1 MSHSIEIRKAKEH
14 NLRSI
19 DIDLPRDSFVVITGV
34 SGSGKSSL
42 AFDTIFQEGQ
52 RRYIESLSAYAR
64 QFIGTMKRPD
74 VESIKGISPTISI
87 DQKTINRNP
96 RSTVG
101 TVVEIFDHYRL
112 LFARLGTPHC
122 PKCGKEIKAQTTEQI
137 ADNIFLE
144 RAGQPAI
151 VMAPIV
157 RERKGEYRKEIAELK
172 EKGFARVRID
182 GEMYELGVESGELR
196 VESGKK
202 IPELARYEKHSI
214 DVVIDRISIEPK
226 NRTRLI
232 ESLEQAFKIS
242 GNKLVSFIF
251 EKLSTL
257 NSQLSTEYV
266 VMSSDLA
273 CAKCG
278 VSLPEIE
285 PRLFSFNDKQGQ
297 CPTCKGLGKSYQ
309 IEASKLINPELSIED
324 GAILASTADGRLIFS
339 NHGFE
344 EYRVIARKLGFSLSI
359 PWKNLPEKAKNFILY
374 GTEHKKLS
382 TLNSQLSTEIN
393 GIIPILQGLWDQ
405 WHIHL
410 LQKYMLIEPCSECN
424 GERICAAAR
433 AMKFHGKGISEISSL
448 SVDDSVRFFDE
459 LELSEREERVGREIF
474 REIKGRLGFLQTVG
488 LGYLT
493 LNRGSA
499 TLSGGEAQRI
509 RLAGH
514 VGAGLQGVLYV
525 LDEPSIGLHAKD
537 NEKLLDILE
546 KLRAQGNSLI
556 VVEHDEETIHR
567 ADCIADI
574 GPGAGSE
581 GGQLVAIG
589 SVKDLKNNPNSITGA
604 YLSGEKK
611 IEIPKQRRKVS
622 KKTPKIKII
631 GARANNLKNIN
642 VEIPVG
648 QRGIF
653 TVVTGVSGSG
663 KSTLVNHILKKALA
677 KKFHNATEKPGAHKS
692 IEGLENIDKVI
703 EIDQSPIGRTPRSNP
718 ATYTKVFDDVRDL
731 FASLPDSKVRGFTK
745 SRFSFNVHG
754 GRCEKCCGA
763 GIIEIEMQILPNVQ
777 ITCDECEGKRFNDAT
792 LDVFYKNKNI
802 YDVLDLSI
810 DEALEF
816 FKDLP
821 RIAKPLTVLQEI
833 GLGYVK
839 LGQPSTTLSGGEAQR
854 MKISTELRR
863 PGTGKTLYLL
873 DEPTTGLHFEDIR
886 RLLECLQKLIDKG
899 NSMVII
905 EHNLD
910 VIKCADW
917 VIDLGPEAGEQ
928 GGELVAKGT
937 PEQIAECE
945 KSHTGKFLA
954 KILLPSS
961 RR

>member
-1 MSHSIEIRKAKEH
+1 MSRLIEIRKAKEH
-14 NLRSI
+14 NLKSI
-19 DIDLPRDSFVVITGV
+19 DINLPRDSFVVITGV

-74 VESIKGISPTISI
+74 AESIKGISPTISI

-112 LFARLGTPHC
+112 LFARLGTAHC
-122 PKCGKEIKAQTTEQI
+122 PKCGKEIKAQTLEQI
-137 ADNIFLE
+137 ADNIFQE
-144 RAGQPAI
+144 RAGQSAI

-172 EKGFARVRID
+172 EKGFARARID
-182 GEMYELGVESGELR
+182 GKIYELDEQ
-196 VESGKK
+196 

-214 DVVIDRISIEPK
+214 DAVIDRISIEPK
-226 NRTRLI
+226 NRTRFM
-232 ESLEQAFKIS
+232 EALEQAFKINK
-242 GNKLVSFIF
+242 GKLVSFMF
-251 EKLSTL
+251 
-257 NSQLSTEYV
+257 NDYV
-266 VMSSDLA
+266 VMSADLA

-324 GAILASTADGRLIFS
+324 GAILASTAEGRLIFS
-339 NHGFE
+339 DIGHA
-344 EYRVIARKLGFSLSI
+344 EYKAIAKNFSV
-359 PWKNLPEKAKNFILY
+359 PWKKLPEKTQNAILD
-374 GTEHKKLS
+374 L
-382 TLNSQLSTEIN
+382 
-393 GIIPILQGLWDQ
+393 IIPTLQGLWDQ

-424 GERICAAAR
+424 GERVCAAAR
-433 AMKFHGKGISEISSL
+433 AMRFHGKGISEISSL
-448 SVDDSVRFFDE
+448 SVDASVKFFEE
-459 LELSEREERVGREIF
+459 LDLSEKEKRIGREIF
-474 REIKGRLGFLQTVG
+474 REIKGRLSFLQTVG

-556 VVEHDEETIHR
+556 VVEHDEETIRR
-567 ADCIADI
+567 ADCVADI

-581 GGQLVAIG
+581 GGEVVAIG
-589 SVKDLKNNPNSITGA
+589 TIKDLQKNPKSITGA
-604 YLSGEKK
+604 YLSGKRK
-611 IEIPKQRRKVS
+611 IEIPKQRRS
-622 KKTPKIKII
+622 GHKKITITKAKT
-631 GARANNLKNIN
+631 NNLKNLT
-642 VEIPVG
+642 VDFPLGVL
-648 QRGIF
+648 

-663 KSTLVNHILKKALA
+663 KSTLVNHTLKKELA
-677 KKFHNATEKPGAHKS
+677 NKTLKGAEH
-692 IEGLENIDKVI
+692 IDKVI

-718 ATYTKVFDDVRDL
+718 ATYTKIYDDIRNL
-731 FASLPDSKVRGFTK
+731 FASLPESKAKGFNK

-763 GIIEIEMQILPNVQ
+763 GVIEIEMQILPNVQ

-792 LDVFYKNKNI
+792 LGIFFKGKNI
-802 YDVLDLSI
+802 YDVLELSI
-810 DEALEF
+810 NEALIF
-816 FKDLP
+816 FENLP
-821 RIAKPLTVLQEI
+821 KIAKPLTVLQEI

-863 PGTGKTLYLL
+863 LGTGKTLYLL

-886 RLLECLQKLIDKG
+886 RLLECLQKLVDKG
-899 NSMVII
+899 NSMIVI

-917 VIDLGPEAGEQ
+917 IIDLGPEAGEH
-928 GGELVAKGT
+928 GGYLVAEGT
-937 PEQIAECE
+937 PEQIAKCK
-945 KSHTGKFLA
+945 KSWTGKFLNSTNA
-954 KILLPSS
+954 LLA
-961 RR
+961 

>member
-1 MSHSIEIRKAKEH
+1 MSRLIEIRKAKEH
-14 NLRSI
+14 NLKSI
-19 DIDLPRDSFVVITGV
+19 DINLPRDSFVVITGV

-74 VESIKGISPTISI
+74 AESIRGISPTISI

-112 LFARLGTPHC
+112 LFARLGTAHC
-122 PKCGKEIKAQTTEQI
+122 PKCGKEIKAQTLEQI
-137 ADNIFLE
+137 ADNIFQE
-144 RAGQPAI
+144 RAGQSAI

-172 EKGFARVRID
+172 EKGFARARID
-182 GEMYELGVESGELR
+182 GKIYELDEQ
-196 VESGKK
+196 

-214 DVVIDRISIEPK
+214 DAVIDRISIEPK
-226 NRTRLI
+226 NRTRFM
-232 ESLEQAFKIS
+232 EALEQAFKINK
-242 GNKLVSFIF
+242 GKLVSFMF
-251 EKLSTL
+251 
-257 NSQLSTEYV
+257 NDYV
-266 VMSSDLA
+266 VMSADLA

-324 GAILASTADGRLIFS
+324 GAIIASTADGRLIFS
-339 NHGFE
+339 DIGHA
-344 EYRVIARKLGFSLSI
+344 EYKAIAKNLSV
-359 PWKNLPEKAKNFILY
+359 PWKKLPEKTQNAILD
-374 GTEHKKLS
+374 L
-382 TLNSQLSTEIN
+382 
-393 GIIPILQGLWDQ
+393 IIPTLQGLWDQ

-410 LQKYMLIEPCSECN
+410 LQRYMLIEPCGECK
-424 GERICAAAR
+424 GERVCAAAR
-433 AMKFHGKGISEISSL
+433 AMRFHGKGISEISSL
-448 SVDDSVRFFDE
+448 SVDASVKFFEE
-459 LELSEREERVGREIF
+459 LDLSEKEKRIGREIF
-474 REIKGRLGFLQTVG
+474 REIKGRLSFLQTVG

-556 VVEHDEETIHR
+556 VVEHDEETIRR
-567 ADCIADI
+567 ADCVADI

-581 GGQLVAIG
+581 GGEVVAIG
-589 SVKDLKNNPNSITGA
+589 TVKDLQKNPKSITGA
-604 YLSGEKK
+604 YLSGKRK
-611 IEIPKQRRKVS
+611 IEIPKKRRK
-622 KKTPKIKII
+622 KTERCISIT
-631 GARANNLKNIN
+631 GAKVNNLKNID
-642 VEIPVG
+642 VEFPI
-648 QRGIF
+648 GIL

-663 KSTLVNHILKKALA
+663 KSTLVNQILKKELA
-677 KKFHNATEKPGAHKS
+677 NKTAKGAEH
-692 IEGLENIDKVI
+692 IDKVI

-718 ATYTKVFDDVRDL
+718 ATYTKIYDDIRNL
-731 FASLPDSKVRGFTK
+731 FASLPESKTKGFNK

-763 GIIEIEMQILPNVQ
+763 GVIEIEMQILPNVQ

-792 LDVFYKNKNI
+792 LEIFFKGKNI
-802 YDVLDLSI
+802 YDVLELSI
-810 DEALEF
+810 NEALIF
-816 FKDLP
+816 FENLP
-821 RIAKPLTVLQEI
+821 KIAKPLTVLQEI

-839 LGQPSTTLSGGEAQR
+839 MGQPSTTLSGGEAQR

-886 RLLECLQKLIDKG
+886 RLLECLQQLVDKG
-899 NSMVII
+899 NTMIVI

-917 VIDLGPEAGEQ
+917 IIDLGPEAGEH
-928 GGELVAKGT
+928 GGYLVAEGT
-937 PEQIAECE
+937 PEQIAKCK
-945 KSHTGKFLA
+945 KSWTGKFLD
-954 KILLPSS
+954 KC
-961 RR
+961 

>member
-1 MSHSIEIRKAKEH
+1 
-14 NLRSI
+14 
-19 DIDLPRDSFVVITGV
+19 VITGV

-122 PKCGKEIKAQTTEQI
+122 PKCGKEIKAQTAEQI

-144 RAGQPAI
+144 RAEQFAI
-151 VMAPIV
+151 IMAPIV
-157 RERKGEYRKEIAELK
+157 VDRKGEYRREMQELK
-172 EKGFARVRID
+172 ENGYAQARID
-182 GEMYELGVESGELR
+182 GVIYALDKTL
-196 VESGKK
+196 
-202 IPELARYEKHSI
+202 PNLARYEKHSI
-214 DVVIDRISIEPK
+214 DVVIDRISIEAK
-226 NRTRLI
+226 NKTRLM
-232 ESLEQAFKIS
+232 ESLEQAFKVS
-242 GNKLVSFIF
+242 GNKLVSFMF
-251 EKLSTL
+251 ETKPLQA
-257 NSQLSTEYV
+257 NSLPLANDYV
-266 VMSSDLA
+266 VTSADLA

-278 VSLPEIE
+278 ISLPEIE

-309 IEASKLINPELSIED
+309 IEVSKLINPELSIND

-339 NHGFE
+339 QHGIA
-344 EYRVIARKLGFSLSI
+344 EYKAIAKKTGFSMRT
-359 PWKNLPEKAKNFILY
+359 PWKNLPEKAHNAILY
-374 GTEHKKLS
+374 GTG
-382 TLNSQLSTEIN
+382 TIQ
-393 GIIPILQGLWDQ
+393 GIVPILQGLWDQ
-405 WHIHL
+405 WHISL
-410 LQKYMLIEPCSECN
+410 LQKYMLIEPCSECQ
-424 GERICAAAR
+424 GERICATAR
-433 AMKFHGKGISEISSL
+433 AVKFHGKGISEISFL
-448 SVDDSVRFFDE
+448 SVDASVKFFNE
-459 LELSEREERVGREIF
+459 LKLSEKEKRIGAEIF
-474 REIKGRLGFLQTVG
+474 REIKGRLGFLQAVG

-514 VGAGLQGVLYV
+514 IGAGLQGVLYV
-525 LDEPSIGLHAKD
+525 LDEPSIGLHARD
-537 NEKLLDILE
+537 NEKLLALLE
-546 KLRAQGNSLI
+546 KLRSQGNSLV
-556 VVEHDEETIHR
+556 VVEHDEETIKR
-567 ADCIADI
+567 ANCIADI

-581 GGQLVAIG
+581 GGLLVALG
-589 SVKDLKNNPNSITGA
+589 TVKDLQKNPNSLTGA
-604 YLSGEKK
+604 YLSGKRK
-611 IEIPKQRRKVS
+611 IEIPKERRAVNKA
-622 KKTPKIKII
+622 TPKIKIL

-642 VEIPVG
+642 VEIPLSVFSV
-648 QRGIF
+648 I
-653 TVVTGVSGSG
+653 TGVSGSG
-663 KSTLVNHILKKALA
+663 KSTLINHILKKALA
-677 KKFHNATEKPGAHKS
+677 KKFYGAREEPGEHKS
-692 IEGLENIDKVI
+692 IEGLEHIDKVI

-718 ATYTKVFDDVRDL
+718 ATYTKVFDEIRNL
-731 FASLPDSKVRGFTK
+731 FASLQESRVRGFTK

-763 GIIEIEMQILPNVQ
+763 GIVEIEMQILPNVQ
-777 ITCDECEGKRFNDAT
+777 ITCDECGGKRFNKAT
-792 LDVFYKNKNI
+792 LDVFYKGKNI
-802 YDVLDLSI
+802 FNILDLSI
-810 DEALEF
+810 NEALEF

-821 RIAKPLTVLQEI
+821 RIAKPLTVLQDI

-873 DEPTTGLHFEDIR
+873 DEPTTGLHFEDIN
-886 RLLECLQKLIDKG
+886 RLLECLRKLIENG
-899 NSMVII
+899 NSMVVI

-917 VIDLGPEAGEQ
+917 VIDLGPEAGD
-928 GGELVAKGT
+928 GGGYVIAEGT
-937 PEQIAECE
+937 PEKIAKMTC
-945 KSHTGKFLA
+945 SHTGKFLH
-954 KILLPSS
+954 KLLNAG
-961 RR
+961 

>member
-14 NLRSI
+14 NLKSI

-74 VESIKGISPTISI
+74 AESIRGISPTISI

-137 ADNIFLE
+137 ADNIFHE
-144 RAGQPAI
+144 RAGQQAT

-172 EKGFARVRID
+172 EKGFARVRVD
-182 GEMYELGVESGELR
+182 GEMYELSGQ
-196 VESGKK
+196 

-214 DVVIDRISIEPK
+214 DVVIDRILIEPK
-226 NRTRLI
+226 NRSRLI
-232 ESLEQAFKIS
+232 ESLEQAFKAS
-242 GNKLVSFIF
+242 DSKLVSFMF
-251 EKLSTL
+251 ED
-257 NSQLSTEYV
+257 YV
-266 VMSSDLA
+266 VMSADLA

-309 IEASKLINPELSIED
+309 IEASKLINPELSIEG
-324 GAILASTADGRLIFS
+324 GAILASTAEGRLIFS

-344 EYRVIARKLGFSLSI
+344 EYRAIAKKVGFSLSV
-359 PWKNLPEKAKNFILY
+359 PWKNLPEKAQNAI
-374 GTEHKKLS
+374 
-382 TLNSQLSTEIN
+382 LNS
-393 GIIPILQGLWDQ
+393 IIPILQGLWDQ

-410 LQKYMLIEPCSECN
+410 LQKYMLIEPCGECK
-424 GERICAAAR
+424 GERVCAAAR
-433 AMKFHGKGISEISSL
+433 AMRFHGKGISEISSL
-448 SVDDSVRFFDE
+448 SVDESVKFFDE
-459 LELSEREERVGREIF
+459 LNLSERERRVGREIF

-556 VVEHDEETIHR
+556 VVEHDEETMHR

-581 GGQLVAIG
+581 GGQVVAIG
-589 SVKDLKNNPNSITGA
+589 SIKDLQKNPKSITGA
-604 YLSGEKK
+604 YLSGKRR

-622 KKTPKIKII
+622 KTTPRIKII
-631 GARANNLKNIN
+631 GARANNLKNID

-648 QRGIF
+648 EQGIF
-653 TVVTGVSGSG
+653 TVVSGVSGSG

-677 KKFHNATEKPGAHKS
+677 KKFHNALEEPGAHRA

-718 ATYTKVFDDVRDL
+718 ATYTKIYDDIRNL
-731 FASLPDSKVRGFTK
+731 FASLPDSKVNGFTK

-763 GIIEIEMQILPNVQ
+763 GVIEIEMQILPNVQ
-777 ITCDECEGKRFNDAT
+777 ITCDECGGKRFNDAT
-792 LDVFYKNKNI
+792 LAVFYKGKNI

-821 RIAKPLTVLQEI
+821 RIAKPLTVLQDI

-886 RLLECLQKLIDKG
+886 RLLECLQKLVDKG
-899 NSMVII
+899 NSMVVI

-928 GGELVAKGT
+928 GGYIVAEGT
-937 PEQIAECE
+937 PEQIAKCK
-945 KSHTGKFLA
+945 KSHTGRFLA
-954 KILLPSS
+954 KINPLCTGQKAS
-961 RR
+961 

>member
-1 MSHSIEIRKAKEH
+1 LAGSFQFSTLPTTVTRRIEIRKAREH
-14 NLRSI
+14 NLQSI

-74 VESIKGISPTISI
+74 AESIKGISPTISI
-87 DQKTINRNP
+87 DQKTVNRNP

-122 PKCGKEIKAQTTEQI
+122 PKCGKEIKAQTPEQI
-137 ADNIFLE
+137 ADSIFLQHSQE
-144 RAGQPAI
+144 TAI
-151 VMAPIV
+151 IMAPII
-157 RERKGEYRKEIAELK
+157 RERKGEYRKDIAELK
-172 EKGFARVRID
+172 SKGFAKARID
-182 GEMYELGVESGELR
+182 GTIYDLNET
-196 VESGKK
+196 
-202 IPELARYEKHSI
+202 PELARYEKHSI

-226 NRTRLI
+226 NQTRLM
-232 ESLEQAFKIS
+232 EALEQALKMS

-251 EKLSTL
+251 ESPANDLGKGNNYAIMST
-257 NSQLSTEYV
+257 
-266 VMSSDLA
+266 DLA

-278 VSLPEIE
+278 ISLPEIE

-297 CPTCKGLGKSYQ
+297 CPTCKGLGKNYQ
-309 IEASKLINPELSIED
+309 IEVSKLINPELSIES
-324 GAILASTADGRLIFS
+324 GAILASTAEGRLIFS
-339 NHGFE
+339 NHGMA
-344 EYRVIARKLGFSLSI
+344 EYKAIAKKLGFSLSV
-359 PWKNLPEKAKNFILY
+359 PWKNLHKNAQNAILQ
-374 GTEHKKLS
+374 S
-382 TLNSQLSTEIN
+382 
-393 GIIPILQGLWDQ
+393 IIPILQGLWDQ
-405 WHIHL
+405 WHISL
-410 LQKYMLIEPCSECN
+410 LQKYMLIEPCSECD
-424 GERICAAAR
+424 GERICASAR
-433 AMKFHGKGISEISSL
+433 AMRFHGRGISKISAL
-448 SVDDSVRFFDE
+448 SVDDSVKFFNE
-459 LELSEREERVGREIF
+459 LKLSEKEIRVGREIF
-474 REIKGRLGFLQTVG
+474 REIKGRLGFLQAVG
-488 LGYLT
+488 LGYIT

-514 VGAGLQGVLYV
+514 VGAGLQGILYV

-546 KLRAQGNSLI
+546 KLKKQGNSLI
-556 VVEHDEETIHR
+556 VVEHDEETIRR

-581 GGQLVAIG
+581 GGHVVAIG
-589 SVKDLKNNPNSITGA
+589 TIDDLKKNPNSITGA
-604 YLSGEKK
+604 YLGGKKK
-611 IEIPKQRRKVS
+611 ISIPEHRRPVTN
-622 KKTPKIKII
+622 KTPRIRVL
-631 GARANNLKNIN
+631 GASANNLKNID
-642 VEIPVG
+642 VDIPVG
-648 QRGIF
+648 GIF
-653 TVVTGVSGSG
+653 TAVTGVSGSG

-677 KKFHNATEKPGAHKS
+677 KEFHNALEMPGAHKA
-692 IEGLENIDKVI
+692 IEGLSHIDKVI
-703 EIDQSPIGRTPRSNP
+703 EINQSPIGRTPRSNP
-718 ATYTKVFDDVRDL
+718 ATYTKIFDEIRNL
-731 FASLPDSKVRGFTK
+731 FASLQESKIRGFSK

-763 GIIEIEMQILPNVQ
+763 GVIEIEMQILPNVQ
-777 ITCDECEGKRFNDAT
+777 ITCEECGGKRFNDAT
-792 LDVFYKNKNI
+792 LAVFYRGKNI
-802 YDVLDLSI
+802 CEVLDLSI
-810 DEALEF
+810 DEATEF

-821 RIAKPLTVLQEI
+821 KIARPLAVLQEI

-886 RLLECLQKLIDKG
+886 RLLECLQKLVDKG
-899 NSMVII
+899 NSLVLI

-917 VIDLGPEAGEQ
+917 VIDLGPEAGEN
-928 GGELVAKGT
+928 GGYLVAEGT
-937 PEQIAECE
+937 PEHIAKCK
-945 KSHTGKFLA
+945 KSHTGRFL
-954 KILLPSS
+954 LSS
-961 RR
+961 LGIT

>member
-1 MSHSIEIRKAKEH
+1 LNCNMSRLIEIRKAKEH
-14 NLRSI
+14 NLKSI
-19 DIDLPRDSFVVITGV
+19 DINLPRDSFVVITGV

-74 VESIKGISPTISI
+74 AESIRGISPTISI

-112 LFARLGTPHC
+112 LFARLGTAHC
-122 PKCGKEIKAQTTEQI
+122 PKCGKEIKAQTLEQI
-137 ADNIFLE
+137 ADNIFQE
-144 RAGQPAI
+144 RAGQSAI

-172 EKGFARVRID
+172 EKGFARARID
-182 GEMYELGVESGELR
+182 GKIYELDEQ
-196 VESGKK
+196 

-214 DVVIDRISIEPK
+214 DAVIDRISIEPK
-226 NRTRLI
+226 NRTRFM
-232 ESLEQAFKIS
+232 EALEQAFKINK
-242 GNKLVSFIF
+242 GKLVSFMF
-251 EKLSTL
+251 
-257 NSQLSTEYV
+257 NDYV
-266 VMSSDLA
+266 VMSADLA

-324 GAILASTADGRLIFS
+324 GAIIASTADGRLIFS
-339 NHGFE
+339 DIGHA
-344 EYRVIARKLGFSLSI
+344 EYKAIAKNLSV
-359 PWKNLPEKAKNFILY
+359 PWKKLPEKTQNAILD
-374 GTEHKKLS
+374 L
-382 TLNSQLSTEIN
+382 
-393 GIIPILQGLWDQ
+393 IIPTLQGLWDQ

-410 LQKYMLIEPCSECN
+410 LQRYMLIEPCGECK
-424 GERICAAAR
+424 GERVCAAAR
-433 AMKFHGKGISEISSL
+433 AMRFHGKGISEISSL
-448 SVDDSVRFFDE
+448 SVDASVKFFEE
-459 LELSEREERVGREIF
+459 LDLSEKEKRIGREIF
-474 REIKGRLGFLQTVG
+474 REIKGRLSFLQTVG

-556 VVEHDEETIHR
+556 VVEHDEETIRR
-567 ADCIADI
+567 ADCVADI

-581 GGQLVAIG
+581 GGEVVAIG
-589 SVKDLKNNPNSITGA
+589 TVKDLQKNPKSITGA
-604 YLSGEKK
+604 YLSGKRK
-611 IEIPKQRRKVS
+611 IEIPKKRRK
-622 KKTPKIKII
+622 KTERCISIT
-631 GARANNLKNIN
+631 GAKVNNLKNID
-642 VEIPVG
+642 VEFPI
-648 QRGIF
+648 GIL

-663 KSTLVNHILKKALA
+663 KSTLVNQILKKELA
-677 KKFHNATEKPGAHKS
+677 NKTAKGAEH
-692 IEGLENIDKVI
+692 IDKVI

-718 ATYTKVFDDVRDL
+718 ATYTKIYDDIRNL
-731 FASLPDSKVRGFTK
+731 FASLPESKTKGFNK

-763 GIIEIEMQILPNVQ
+763 GVIEIEMQILPNVQ

-792 LDVFYKNKNI
+792 LEIFFKGKNI
-802 YDVLDLSI
+802 YDVLELSI
-810 DEALEF
+810 NEALIF
-816 FKDLP
+816 FENLP
-821 RIAKPLTVLQEI
+821 KIAKPLTVLQEI

-839 LGQPSTTLSGGEAQR
+839 MGQPSTTLSGGEAQR

-886 RLLECLQKLIDKG
+886 RLLECLQQLVDKG
-899 NSMVII
+899 NTMIVI

-917 VIDLGPEAGEQ
+917 IIDLGPEAGEH
-928 GGELVAKGT
+928 GGYLVAEGT
-937 PEQIAECE
+937 PEQIAKCK
-945 KSHTGKFLA
+945 KSWTGKFLD
-954 KILLPSS
+954 KC
-961 RR
+961 

>member
-1 MSHSIEIRKAKEH
+1 LTRSIEIRKAKEH
-14 NLRSI
+14 NLQSI
-19 DIDLPRDSFVVITGV
+19 DVDLPRDSFVVITGV

-74 VESIKGISPTISI
+74 VESIRGISPTISI

-101 TVVEIFDHYRL
+101 TVIEIFDHYRL

-122 PKCGKEIKAQTTEQI
+122 PKCSKEIKAQTLEQI
-137 ADNIFLE
+137 ADNIFTE
-144 RAGQPAI
+144 YATQDAMI
-151 VMAPIV
+151 MAPIV
-157 RERKGEYRKEIAELK
+157 MERKGEYRREIAELK
-172 EKGFARVRID
+172 ESGFAKARID
-182 GEMYELGVESGELR
+182 GVMYELDAMSE
-196 VESGKK
+196 
-202 IPELARYEKHSI
+202 IPALARYEKHSI
-214 DVVIDRISIEPK
+214 DAVIDRISIEPK
-226 NRTRLI
+226 NKTRLI
-232 ESLEQAFKIS
+232 EALEQALKFSK
-242 GNKLVSFIF
+242 NKLISFLY
-251 EKLSTL
+251 EKEYKIIST
-257 NSQLSTEYV
+257 
-266 VMSSDLA
+266 DLA
-273 CAKCG
+273 CVKCG

-309 IEASKLINPELSIED
+309 IEASKLIDPELSIED
-324 GAILASTADGRLIFS
+324 GAILASNAEGRLLFTD
-339 NHGFE
+339 HGIA
-344 EYRVIARKLGFSLSI
+344 EYRAIARKIGFSLKT
-359 PWKNLPEKAKNFILY
+359 PWKNLPAKAQNAILD
-374 GTEHKKLS
+374 
-382 TLNSQLSTEIN
+382 N
-393 GIIPILQGLWDQ
+393 IIPVLQRLWDQ

-410 LQKYMLIEPCSECN
+410 LQKYMLIEPCSDCK

-448 SVDDSVRFFDE
+448 SVDNSVKFFDE
-459 LELSEREERVGREIF
+459 LSLSEKEKRIGREIF
-474 REIKGRLGFLQTVG
+474 REIKGRLGFLQAVG

-525 LDEPSIGLHAKD
+525 LDEPSIGLHARD
-537 NEKLLDILE
+537 NERLLDILE
-546 KLRAQGNSLI
+546 KLRAQGNSLV
-556 VVEHDEETIHR
+556 VVEHDEETIRR
-567 ADCIADI
+567 ADCVLDI

-581 GGQLVAIG
+581 GGQLVSVG
-589 SVKDLKNNPNSITGA
+589 KVKDLCKNPNSITGA
-604 YLSGEKK
+604 YLSKRKK
-611 IEIPKQRRKVS
+611 IEIPKTRRKAEN
-622 KKTPKIKII
+622 KISIL
-631 GARANNLKNIN
+631 GACANNLKNLN
-642 VEIPVG
+642 VDIPL
-648 QRGIF
+648 GIL

-663 KSTLVNHILKKALA
+663 KSTLINHILKKALA
-677 KKFHNATEKPGAHKS
+677 KKFYGANDEPGKHKN
-692 IEGLENIDKVI
+692 IVGLEHIDKVI

-718 ATYTKVFDDVRDL
+718 ATYTKIFDEIRNL
-731 FASLPDSKVRGFTK
+731 FASLPESKAKGFTK
-745 SRFSFNVHG
+745 SRFSFNVQG

-763 GIIEIEMQILPNVQ
+763 GVTEIEMQILPNVQ
-777 ITCDECEGKRFNDAT
+777 ITCDECGGKRFNDAT
-792 LDVFYKNKNI
+792 LVVFYRNKNI

-810 DEALEF
+810 NEALEF

-821 RIAKPLTVLQEI
+821 KIAKPLAVLQEI

-873 DEPTTGLHFEDIR
+873 DEPTTGLHFEDIH
-886 RLLECLQKLIDKG
+886 RLLECLQRLVDKG
-899 NSMVII
+899 NSMVVI

-917 VIDLGPEAGEQ
+917 IIDLGPDAGD
-928 GGELVAKGT
+928 GGGCIVAEGEPERICKAGNSYTGDFLRKTLV
-937 PEQIAECE
+937 
-945 KSHTGKFLA
+945 LD
-954 KILLPSS
+954 
-961 RR
+961 

>member
-1 MSHSIEIRKAKEH
+1 MTQAIEIRKAKEH

-19 DIDLPRDSFVVITGV
+19 DINLPRDSFVVITGV

-101 TVVEIFDHYRL
+101 TVIEIFDHYRL

-122 PKCGKEIKAQTTEQI
+122 PKCGKEIKAQTAEQI

-144 RAGQPAI
+144 KTGQLAI
-151 VMAPIV
+151 IMAPLV
-157 RERKGEYRKEIAELK
+157 VERKGEYRREIQELK
-172 EKGFARVRID
+172 ENGYDRARID
-182 GEMYELGVESGELR
+182 GTIYELDKTL
-196 VESGKK
+196 
-202 IPELARYEKHSI
+202 PNLARYEKHSI
-214 DVVIDRISIEPK
+214 DVVIDRIQIEAK
-226 NRTRLI
+226 NKTRLM
-232 ESLEQAFKIS
+232 ESLEQAFKVS
-242 GNKLVSFIF
+242 GNKLVSFMF
-251 EKLSTL
+251 GETYEVQSA
-257 NSQLSTEYV
+257 
-266 VMSSDLA
+266 DLA

-278 VSLPEIE
+278 ISLPEIE

-297 CPTCKGLGKSYQ
+297 CPVCKGLGKSYQ
-309 IEASKLINPELSIED
+309 IEVSKLINPELSINE
-324 GAILASTADGRLIFS
+324 GAVLASTADGRLIFS
-339 NHGFE
+339 QHGMA
-344 EYRVIARKLGFSLSI
+344 EYKAIARKTGFSLNTK
-359 PWKNLPEKAKNFILY
+359 WKDLP
-374 GTEHKKLS
+374 T
-382 TLNSQLSTEIN
+382 NSQNAVLEVIV
-393 GIIPILQGLWDQ
+393 PILQGLWDQ
-405 WHIHL
+405 WHISL
-410 LQKYMLIEPCSECN
+410 LQKYMLIEPCSECR

-433 AMKFHGKGISEISSL
+433 AVKFHGKGISEISSL
-448 SVDDSVRFFDE
+448 SVEASVKFFDE
-459 LELSEREERVGREIF
+459 LELSEKEKRIGSEIF
-474 REIKGRLGFLQTVG
+474 REIKGRLGFLQAVG

-525 LDEPSIGLHAKD
+525 LDEPSIGLHARD
-537 NEKLLDILE
+537 NERLLALLE

-556 VVEHDEETIHR
+556 VVEHDEETIKR

-581 GGQLVAIG
+581 GGLLVAMGNI
-589 SVKDLKNNPNSITGA
+589 KDLQKNPASLTGA
-604 YLSGEKK
+604 YLSGKKK
-611 IEIPKQRRKVS
+611 IEMPKKRREVNKE
-622 KKTPKIKII
+622 TPRIKIL
-631 GARANNLKNIN
+631 GARANNLKNID
-642 VEIPVG
+642 VEIPLSV
-648 QRGIF
+648 F

-663 KSTLVNHILKKALA
+663 KSTLINHILKKALA
-677 KKFHNATEKPGAHKS
+677 KKFHGAYEEPGAHKS
-692 IEGLENIDKVI
+692 IEGLEHIDKVI

-718 ATYTKVFDDVRDL
+718 ATYTKVFDEIRNL
-731 FASLPDSKVRGFTK
+731 FASLPESKVRGFSK

-763 GIIEIEMQILPNVQ
+763 GVVEIEMQILPNVQ
-777 ITCDECEGKRFNDAT
+777 ITCDECNGKRFNDAT
-792 LDVFYKNKNI
+792 LEVFYKGKNI
-802 YDVLDLSI
+802 YDILELSI
-810 DEALEF
+810 SEALEF
-816 FKDLP
+816 FKALP
-821 RIAKPLTVLQEI
+821 KIAKPLAVLKDI

-873 DEPTTGLHFEDIR
+873 DEPTTGLHFEDIN
-886 RLLECLQKLIDKG
+886 RLLECLQKLIENG
-899 NSMVII
+899 NSMVVI

-917 VIDLGPEAGEQ
+917 IIDLGPEAGEE
-928 GGELVAKGT
+928 GGYVIAEGT
-937 PEQIAECE
+937 PEKIAKTA
-945 KSHTGKFLA
+945 KSQTGKFLN
-954 KILLPSS
+954 KIFGVNG
-961 RR
+961 

>member
-1 MSHSIEIRKAKEH
+1 
-14 NLRSI
+14 
-19 DIDLPRDSFVVITGV
+19 VVITGV

-74 VESIKGISPTISI
+74 AESIKGISPTISI

-122 PKCGKEIKAQTTEQI
+122 PKCGKNIKAQTAEQI

-144 RAGQPAI
+144 HNGKMATI
-151 VMAPIV
+151 MAPII
-157 RERKGEYRKEIAELK
+157 RERKGEYRKEITDLK
-172 EKGFARVRID
+172 ERGFARARID
-182 GEMYELGVESGELR
+182 G
-196 VESGKK
+196 K
-202 IPELARYEKHSI
+202 IYNLNETPELARYEKHSI
-214 DVVIDRISIEPK
+214 DAVIDRISIEPK
-226 NRTRLI
+226 NRTRFM

-251 EKLSTL
+251 EN
-257 NSQLSTEYV
+257 NSQLTKNDEYII
-266 VMSSDLA
+266 MSADLA
-273 CAKCG
+273 CPECG
-278 VSLPEIE
+278 ISLPEIE

-297 CPTCKGLGKSYQ
+297 CQTCKGLGKSYQ
-309 IEASKLINPELSIED
+309 IEASKLLNPELSIKD
-324 GAILASTADGRLIFS
+324 GAIIASASDGRLIFS
-339 NHGFE
+339 NHGMA
-344 EYRVIARKLGFSLSI
+344 EYKAIARKMGFSLST
-359 PWKNLPEKAKNFILY
+359 PWKNLPKEAQNAIL
-374 GTEHKKLS
+374 ES
-382 TLNSQLSTEIN
+382 
-393 GIIPILQGLWDQ
+393 IIPILQGLWDQ

-410 LQKYMLIEPCSECN
+410 LQKYMLIEPCAECN
-424 GERICAAAR
+424 GERVCATAR
-433 AMKFHGKGISEISSL
+433 AMRFHGKGISEISSL
-448 SVDDSVRFFDE
+448 SVDSSVKFFNE
-459 LELSEREERVGREIF
+459 LKLSEREQRIGREIF
-474 REIKGRLGFLQTVG
+474 REIKGRLGFLQAVG

-525 LDEPSIGLHAKD
+525 LDEPSIGLHARD
-537 NEKLLDILE
+537 NERLLALLE

-556 VVEHDEETIHR
+556 VVEHDEETIMR

-581 GGQLVAIG
+581 GGKLVSIG
-589 SVKDLKNNPNSITGA
+589 KVKDLCKNPDSITGA
-604 YLSGEKK
+604 YLSGKKK
-611 IEIPKQRRKVS
+611 IEIPKQRRACPS
-622 KKTPKIKII
+622 EKIKII
-631 GARANNLKNIN
+631 GASANNLKNID
-642 VEIPVG
+642 VEIPTGVL
-648 QRGIF
+648 

-663 KSTLVNHILKKALA
+663 KSTLINHILKKALA
-677 KKFHNATEKPGAHKS
+677 KKFYGASEEPGKHKA
-692 IEGLENIDKVI
+692 IEGLSNIDKVI

-718 ATYTKVFDDVRDL
+718 ATYTKIFDEIRNL
-731 FASLPDSKVRGFTK
+731 FASLTESKVRGYTK

-763 GIIEIEMQILPNVQ
+763 GVLEIEMQILPNVQ
-777 ITCDECEGKRFNDAT
+777 IACDECDGKRFNDAT
-792 LDVFYKNKNI
+792 LEIFFKGKNI
-802 YDVLDLSI
+802 YDVLEMSI
-810 DEALEF
+810 NEAMEF

-821 RIAKPLTVLQEI
+821 KIARPLSVLQEI

-886 RLLECLQKLIDKG
+886 KLLECLQRLVDKG
-899 NSMVII
+899 NSMVVI

-917 VIDLGPEAGEQ
+917 IIDLGPEAGEA
-928 GGELVAKGT
+928 GGFLVAEGT
-937 PEQIAECE
+937 PEQIVKCK
-945 KSHTGKFLA
+945 KSHTGRYLA
-954 KILLPSS
+954 PCLI
-961 RR
+961 

>member
-1 MSHSIEIRKAKEH
+1 MSRLIEIRKAKEH
-14 NLRSI
+14 NLKSI
-19 DIDLPRDSFVVITGV
+19 DINLPRDSFVVITGV

-74 VESIKGISPTISI
+74 AESIKGISPTISI

-112 LFARLGTPHC
+112 LFARLGIAHC
-122 PKCGKEIKAQTTEQI
+122 PKCGKEIKAQTSEQI
-137 ADNIFLE
+137 ADNIFQE
-144 RAGQPAI
+144 RAGQSAV

-157 RERKGEYRKEIAELK
+157 RERKGEYRREIAELK
-172 EKGFARVRID
+172 EKGFARARID

-196 VESGKK
+196 VESDKK

-214 DVVIDRISIEPK
+214 DAVIDRISIDPK
-226 NRTRLI
+226 NRTRFM
-232 ESLEQAFKIS
+232 EALEQAFKIS
-242 GNKLVSFIF
+242 GNKLVSFVF
-251 EKLSTL
+251 SKLSTL
-257 NSQLSTEYV
+257 NSQLSTEYTV
-266 VMSSDLA
+266 ISADLA

-297 CPTCKGLGKSYQ
+297 CPTCKGLGKNYQ

-324 GAILASTADGRLIFS
+324 GAILASTAEGRLIFS
-339 NHGFE
+339 DIGYA
-344 EYRVIARKLGFSLSI
+344 EYKAIAKNLSI
-359 PWKNLPEKAKNFILY
+359 PWKELSEKAQSAIL
-374 GTEHKKLS
+374 EL
-382 TLNSQLSTEIN
+382 
-393 GIIPILQGLWDQ
+393 IIPTLQGLWDQ
-405 WHIHL
+405 WHISL
-410 LQKYMLIEPCSECN
+410 LQKYMLIEPCSECK
-424 GERICAAAR
+424 GERVCAAAR
-433 AMKFHGKGISEISSL
+433 AMRFHGKGISEISSL
-448 SVDDSVRFFDE
+448 SVDASVNFFEE
-459 LELSEREERVGREIF
+459 LDLSGKEKRIGREIF
-474 REIKGRLGFLQTVG
+474 REIKGRLKFLQTVG

-546 KLRAQGNSLI
+546 KLIAQGNSLI
-556 VVEHDEETIHR
+556 VVEHDEETIRR
-567 ADCIADI
+567 ADCVADI

-581 GGQLVAIG
+581 GGELVAIG
-589 SVKDLKNNPNSITGA
+589 TVKDLQKNPKSITGA
-604 YLSGEKK
+604 YLSGKRK
-611 IEIPKQRRKVS
+611 IEIPNQRRS
-622 KKTPKIKII
+622 GCKKITITKAK
-631 GARANNLKNIN
+631 ANNLKNLTVN
-642 VEIPVG
+642 FPLGVL
-648 QRGIF
+648 

-663 KSTLVNHILKKALA
+663 KSTLVNNILKKELA
-677 KKFHNATEKPGAHKS
+677 NKTAKGVEH
-692 IEGLENIDKVI
+692 IDKVI

-718 ATYTKVFDDVRDL
+718 ATYTKIYDDIRSL
-731 FASLPDSKVRGFTK
+731 FASLPESKAKGFNK

-763 GIIEIEMQILPNVQ
+763 GVIEIEMQILPNVQ
-777 ITCDECEGKRFNDAT
+777 ITCDQCEGKRFNDAT
-792 LDVFYKNKNI
+792 LGIFYKGKNI
-802 YDVLDLSI
+802 YDILELSI
-810 DEALEF
+810 DEALKF
-816 FKDLP
+816 FENLP
-821 RIAKPLTVLQEI
+821 KMAKPLTVLQEI

-854 MKISTELRR
+854 MKISTELRKL
-863 PGTGKTLYLL
+863 GTDKTLYLL

-886 RLLECLQKLIDKG
+886 RLLECLQKLVDKG
-899 NSMVII
+899 NSMIVI

-917 VIDLGPEAGEQ
+917 IIDLGPEAGEH
-928 GGELVAKGT
+928 GGYLVAEGT
-937 PEQIAECE
+937 PEQIAKCK
-945 KSHTGKFLA
+945 KSWTGKFLHSKHA
-954 KILLPSS
+954 ILA
-961 RR
+961 

>member
-1 MSHSIEIRKAKEH
+1 MSRLIEIRKAKEH
-14 NLRSI
+14 NLKSI
-19 DIDLPRDSFVVITGV
+19 DISLPRDSFVVITGV

-74 VESIKGISPTISI
+74 AESIRGISPTISI

-112 LFARLGTPHC
+112 LFARLGTAHC
-122 PKCGKEIKAQTTEQI
+122 PKCGKEINAQTMEQI
-137 ADNIFLE
+137 ADNIFQE
-144 RAGQPAI
+144 RAGQSAI

-172 EKGFARVRID
+172 EKGFARARID
-182 GEMYELGVESGELR
+182 GEMYELDGQ
-196 VESGKK
+196 

-214 DVVIDRISIEPK
+214 DAVIDRISIEPK
-226 NRTRLI
+226 NRTRFI
-232 ESLEQAFKIS
+232 EDLEQAFKINK
-242 GNKLVSFIF
+242 GKLVSFMF
-251 EKLSTL
+251 DD
-257 NSQLSTEYV
+257 YV
-266 VMSSDLA
+266 VMSADLA

-339 NHGFE
+339 DIGHA
-344 EYRVIARKLGFSLSI
+344 EYKAIAKNLSV
-359 PWKNLPEKAKNFILY
+359 PWKKLPEKAQNAILD
-374 GTEHKKLS
+374 LIIS
-382 TLNSQLSTEIN
+382 T
-393 GIIPILQGLWDQ
+393 LQGLWEQ

-410 LQKYMLIEPCSECN
+410 LQKYMLIEPCGECK
-424 GERICAAAR
+424 GERVCAAAR
-433 AMKFHGKGISEISSL
+433 AMRFHGKGISEISSL
-448 SVDDSVRFFDE
+448 SVDASVKFFEE
-459 LELSEREERVGREIF
+459 LDLSEKEKRIGREIF
-474 REIKGRLGFLQTVG
+474 REIKGRLSFLQTVG

-556 VVEHDEETIHR
+556 VVEHDEETIRR
-567 ADCIADI
+567 ADCVADI

-581 GGQLVAIG
+581 GGEVVAIG
-589 SVKDLKNNPNSITGA
+589 TVKDLQKNPKSITGA
-604 YLSGEKK
+604 YLSGKRK
-611 IEIPKQRRKVS
+611 IEIPKQRRPS
-622 KKTPKIKII
+622 GGHKKITITNAKT
-631 GARANNLKNIN
+631 NNLKNLTVN
-642 VEIPVG
+642 FPLGVL
-648 QRGIF
+648 

-663 KSTLVNHILKKALA
+663 KSTLVNQILKKELA
-677 KKFHNATEKPGAHKS
+677 NKTAKGVEH
-692 IEGLENIDKVI
+692 IDKVI

-718 ATYTKVFDDVRDL
+718 ATYTKIYDDIRNL
-731 FASLPDSKVRGFTK
+731 FASLPESKAKGFNK

-763 GIIEIEMQILPNVQ
+763 GVIEIEMQILPNVQ

-792 LDVFYKNKNI
+792 LGIFFKGKNI
-802 YDVLDLSI
+802 YDVLELSI
-810 DEALEF
+810 NEALVF
-816 FKDLP
+816 FENLP
-821 RIAKPLTVLQEI
+821 KIAKPLTVLQEI

-854 MKISTELRR
+854 MKISTELRKL
-863 PGTGKTLYLL
+863 GTGQTLYLL

-886 RLLECLQKLIDKG
+886 RLLECLQKLVDKG
-899 NSMVII
+899 NSMVVI

-917 VIDLGPEAGEQ
+917 IIDLGPDAGEH
-928 GGELVAKGT
+928 GGYLVAEGT
-937 PEQIAECE
+937 PEQIAKCK
-945 KSHTGKFLA
+945 KSWTGKFLNSKNA
-954 KILLPSS
+954 LLA
-961 RR
+961 

>member
-14 NLRSI
+14 NLKSI
-19 DIDLPRDSFVVITGV
+19 DISLPRDSFVVITGV

-74 VESIKGISPTISI
+74 AESIRGISPTISI

-101 TVVEIFDHYRL
+101 TAVEIFDHYRL
-112 LFARLGTPHC
+112 LFARLGTAHC

-137 ADNIFLE
+137 ADNVFQE
-144 RAGQPAI
+144 RAGQQAI
-151 VMAPIV
+151 VMAPII
-157 RERKGEYRKEIAELK
+157 RERKGEYRKTIDELR
-172 EKGFARVRID
+172 EKGFARARID
-182 GEMYELGVESGELR
+182 GTLYELGVESGELR
-196 VESGKK
+196 VESEKK

-214 DVVIDRISIEPK
+214 DAVIDRISIEPK
-226 NRTRLI
+226 NRTRFT
-232 ESLEQAFKIS
+232 EDLEQAFKIS

-251 EKLSTL
+251 TKLSTL
-257 NSQLSTEYV
+257 NSQLSTEYT
-266 VMSSDLA
+266 VMSADLA
-273 CAKCG
+273 CAKCS
-278 VSLPEIE
+278 VSLPEIA

-309 IEASKLINPELSIED
+309 IEVSKLINPELSIKD
-324 GAILASTADGRLIFS
+324 GAIMASTAEGRLIFS
-339 NHGFE
+339 DIGHA
-344 EYRVIARKLGFSLSI
+344 EYKAIAKDLSV
-359 PWKNLPEKAKNFILY
+359 PWKKLPEKARNAILD
-374 GTEHKKLS
+374 L
-382 TLNSQLSTEIN
+382 
-393 GIIPILQGLWDQ
+393 IIPVLQGLWEQ

-410 LQKYMLIEPCSECN
+410 LQRYMLIEPCGECK
-424 GERICAAAR
+424 GERVCAAAR
-433 AMKFHGKGISEISSL
+433 AMRFHGKGISEISSL
-448 SVDDSVRFFDE
+448 SVDASVKFFEE
-459 LELSEREERVGREIF
+459 LNLSEKEKRIGREIF
-474 REIKGRLGFLQTVG
+474 REIKGRLSFLQTVG

-493 LNRGSA
+493 LDRGSA

-556 VVEHDEETIHR
+556 VVEHDEETIRR
-567 ADCIADI
+567 ADCVADI

-581 GGQLVAIG
+581 GGELVAIG
-589 SVKDLKNNPNSITGA
+589 TVKDLQKSPKSITGM
-604 YLSGEKK
+604 YLSGKRK
-611 IEIPKQRRKVS
+611 IEIPKNRRPVGAAARGRPYGGHNKITITNA
-622 KKTPKIKII
+622 KT
-631 GARANNLKNIN
+631 NNLKNI
-642 VEIPVG
+642 
-648 QRGIF
+648 
-653 TVVTGVSGSG
+653 TVDFPLGVLTAVTGVSGSG
-663 KSTLVNHILKKALA
+663 KSTLINQILKKQ
-677 KKFHNATEKPGAHKS
+677 
-692 IEGLENIDKVI
+692 LENRTAKGMEHIDKVI

-718 ATYTKVFDDVRDL
+718 ATYTKIYDDIRGL
-731 FASLPDSKVRGFTK
+731 FASLPESKIKGFTK
-745 SRFSFNVHG
+745 SRFSFNIHG

-763 GIIEIEMQILPNVQ
+763 GVIEVEMQILPNVQ
-777 ITCDECEGKRFNDAT
+777 IICDECDGKRFNDAT
-792 LDVFYKNKNI
+792 LDIFFKGKNI
-802 YDVLDLSI
+802 YDVLELSI
-810 DEALEF
+810 NEALAF
-816 FKDLP
+816 FENQSK
-821 RIAKPLTVLQEI
+821 IAKPLAVLQEI

-886 RLLECLQKLIDKG
+886 CLLECLQKLVDKG
-899 NSMVII
+899 NTMIII

-917 VIDLGPEAGEQ
+917 IIDLGPGAGEH
-928 GGELVAKGT
+928 GGYVVAAGT
-937 PEQIAECE
+937 PEQIAKCE
-945 KSHTGKFLA
+945 KSWTGKFLR
-954 KILLPSS
+954 KVV
-961 RR
+961 

>member
-1 MSHSIEIRKAKEH
+1 MLIEIRKAKEH
-14 NLRSI
+14 NLKSI

-74 VESIKGISPTISI
+74 AESIKGISPTISI

-112 LFARLGTPHC
+112 LFARLGIPHC
-122 PKCGKEIKAQTTEQI
+122 PKCGKEIKAQTAEQI
-137 ADNIFLE
+137 ADTIFLE
-144 RAGQPAI
+144 RTGQQAI
-151 VMAPIV
+151 IMAPIV

-172 EKGFARVRID
+172 EKGFAKARID
-182 GEMYELGVESGELR
+182 GEMYNLNGE
-196 VESGKK
+196 

-214 DVVIDRISIEPK
+214 DVVIDKILIEPK
-226 NRTRLI
+226 NRTRLM
-232 ESLEQAFKIS
+232 EALEQAFKI
-242 GNKLVSFIF
+242 NKDKLVSFMF
-251 EKLSTL
+251 ED
-257 NSQLSTEYV
+257 YV
-266 VMSSDLA
+266 IMSANLA

-278 VSLPEIE
+278 ISLPEIE

-297 CPTCKGLGKSYQ
+297 CPTCKGLGKNYQ
-309 IEASKLINPELSIED
+309 IDASKLINPELSIEE

-339 NHGFE
+339 NIGLA
-344 EYRVIARKLGFSLSI
+344 EYRAIAKNLSV
-359 PWKNLPEKAKNFILY
+359 PWKNLAKKAQNAIL
-374 GTEHKKLS
+374 ELISS
-382 TLNSQLSTEIN
+382 T
-393 GIIPILQGLWDQ
+393 LQGLWDQ

-410 LQKYMLIEPCSECN
+410 LQKYMLIEPCKECN
-424 GERICAAAR
+424 GERICATAR
-433 AMKFHGKGISEISSL
+433 AMKFHGKGISEISAL
-448 SVDDSVRFFDE
+448 SVDESIKFFE
-459 LELSEREERVGREIF
+459 KLKLSEKEARVGREIF
-474 REIKGRLGFLQTVG
+474 REIKGRLGFLQKVG

-493 LNRGSA
+493 LDRRSA

-514 VGAGLQGVLYV
+514 IGAGLQGVLYV

-537 NEKLLDILE
+537 NEQLLDILE
-546 KLRAQGNSLI
+546 KLKSQGNSLI
-556 VVEHDEETIHR
+556 VVEHDEETIRR

-581 GGQLVAIG
+581 GGQVVALGKIE
-589 SVKDLKNNPNSITGA
+589 DLKKNPSSITGA
-604 YLSGEKK
+604 YLNGKK
-611 IEIPKQRRKVS
+611 RIEMPECRRKIS
-622 KKTPKIKII
+622 KTTPKIKII
-631 GARANNLKNIN
+631 GAKANNLKNIN
-642 VEIPVG
+642 VGIPVG
-648 QRGIF
+648 VF
-653 TVVTGVSGSG
+653 TAVTGVSGSG
-663 KSTLVNHILKKALA
+663 KSSLINHILKKALA
-677 KKFHNATEKPGAHKS
+677 KKFHGASEEPGKHKT

-718 ATYTKVFDDVRDL
+718 ATYTKIYDDIRNL
-731 FASLPDSKVRGFTK
+731 FASLTESRINGFTK

-763 GIIEIEMQILPNVQ
+763 GVIEVEMQILPNVQ
-777 ITCDECEGKRFNDAT
+777 ITCEECGGKRFNDAT
-792 LDVFYKNKNI
+792 LAIYFKGKNI

-810 DEALEF
+810 NEALVF
-816 FKDLP
+816 FQNFPK
-821 RIAKPLTVLQEI
+821 IARPLTVLQEI

-886 RLLECLQKLIDKG
+886 RLLECLQKLVDKG
-899 NSMVII
+899 NSMVVI

-917 VIDLGPEAGEQ
+917 VIDLGPEAGEN
-928 GGELVAKGT
+928 GGYLVTEGT
-937 PEQIAECE
+937 PEQVAKCK
-945 KSHTGKFLA
+945 KSHTGRFLA
-954 KILLPSS
+954 NKLCGGD
-961 RR
+961 

>member
-1 MSHSIEIRKAKEH
+1 MTRSIEIRKAKEH

-19 DIDLPRDSFVVITGV
+19 DVDLPRDSFVVITGV

-74 VESIKGISPTISI
+74 VESIRGISPTISI

-101 TVVEIFDHYRL
+101 TVIEIFDHYRL

-122 PKCGKEIKAQTTEQI
+122 PKCGKEIKAQTLEQI
-137 ADNIFLE
+137 ADNIFMEYASQNATL
-144 RAGQPAI
+144 
-151 VMAPIV
+151 MAPIV
-157 RERKGEYRKEIAELK
+157 IERKGEYRREIAELK
-172 EKGFARVRID
+172 ESGFAKARID
-182 GEMYELGVESGELR
+182 GEMYELDAMSE
-196 VESGKK
+196 

-214 DVVIDRISIEPK
+214 DAVIDRISIEPK
-226 NRTRLI
+226 NRTRLV
-232 ESLEQAFKIS
+232 EALEQALKFSK
-242 GNKLVSFIF
+242 NKLISFLF
-251 EKLSTL
+251 EKEYKIIST
-257 NSQLSTEYV
+257 
-266 VMSSDLA
+266 DLA
-273 CAKCG
+273 CVKCG
-278 VSLPEIE
+278 ISLPEIE

-297 CPTCKGLGKSYQ
+297 CPICKGLGKSYQ

-324 GAILASTADGRLIFS
+324 GAILASNAGGRLLFS
-339 NHGFE
+339 DYGIA
-344 EYRVIARKLGFSLSI
+344 EYRAIARRVGFSLKT
-359 PWKNLPEKAKNFILY
+359 PWKDLPAKAQNAILD
-374 GTEHKKLS
+374 S
-382 TLNSQLSTEIN
+382 
-393 GIIPILQGLWDQ
+393 IIPILQGLWDQ

-410 LQKYMLIEPCSECN
+410 LQKYMLIEPCPECK

-448 SVDDSVRFFDE
+448 SVDNSAKFFDN
-459 LELSEREERVGREIF
+459 LNLSEKEKRIGREIF
-474 REIKGRLGFLQTVG
+474 REIKGRLGFLQAVG

-525 LDEPSIGLHAKD
+525 LDEPSIGLHARD
-537 NEKLLDILE
+537 NERLLDILE
-546 KLRAQGNSLI
+546 KLRAQGNSLV
-556 VVEHDEETIHR
+556 VVEHDEETIRR
-567 ADCIADI
+567 ADCVLDI

-581 GGQLVAIG
+581 GGQLVSAG
-589 SVKDLKNNPNSITGA
+589 KVKDLCKNPNSITGA
-604 YLSGEKK
+604 YLSGRKK
-611 IEIPKQRRKVS
+611 IEIPKTRRRAEN
-622 KKTPKIKII
+622 KISIL
-631 GARANNLKNIN
+631 GACANNLKNLN
-642 VEIPVG
+642 VDIPL
-648 QRGIF
+648 GIL

-663 KSTLVNHILKKALA
+663 KSTLINHILKKALA
-677 KKFHNATEKPGAHKS
+677 KKIYGANEEPGKHKA
-692 IEGLENIDKVI
+692 IVGLENIDKVI

-718 ATYTKVFDDVRDL
+718 ATYTRIFDEIRNL
-731 FASLPDSKVRGFTK
+731 FASLPESKVKGFTK
-745 SRFSFNVHG
+745 SRFSFNVQG

-763 GIIEIEMQILPNVQ
+763 GVMEIEMQILPNVQ
-777 ITCDECEGKRFNDAT
+777 ITCDECGGKRFNDAT
-792 LDVFYKNKNI
+792 LAVFYKGKNI

-810 DEALEF
+810 DEALGF

-821 RIAKPLTVLQEI
+821 KIAKPLTVLQEI

-873 DEPTTGLHFEDIR
+873 DEPTTGLHFEDIH
-886 RLLECLQKLIDKG
+886 RLLECLQRLVDKG
-899 NSMVII
+899 NSMVVI

-917 VIDLGPEAGEQ
+917 IIDLGPDAGDGGGCIVAEGEPEKICEAGN
-928 GGELVAKGT
+928 
-937 PEQIAECE
+937 
-945 KSHTGKFLA
+945 SYTGSFL
-954 KILLPSS
+954 KKMSVF
-961 RR
+961 R

>member
-1 MSHSIEIRKAKEH
+1 LTRLIEIRKAKEH
-14 NLRSI
+14 NLQSI

-101 TVVEIFDHYRL
+101 TVIEIFDHYRL

-137 ADNIFLE
+137 ADNIFLDKTGLQ
-144 RAGQPAI
+144 AT

-157 RERKGEYRKEIAELK
+157 RERKGEYRKEISELR
-172 EKGFARVRID
+172 ERGFARVRID
-182 GEMYELGVESGELR
+182 GEMYELNGQ
-196 VESGKK
+196 

-226 NRTRLI
+226 NRTRLM
-232 ESLEQAFKIS
+232 EALEQAFKIS
-242 GNKLVSFIF
+242 ENKLVSFIF
-251 EKLSTL
+251 ENKPLTTSHL
-257 NSQLSTEYV
+257 PLADYV
-266 VMSSDLA
+266 ITSANLA

-297 CPTCKGLGKSYQ
+297 CQVCKGLGKNYQ
-309 IEASKLINPELSIED
+309 IDASKLINPELSIAD
-324 GAILASTADGRLIFS
+324 GAILASTAEGRLIFS
-339 NHGFE
+339 DCGQA
-344 EYRVIARKLGFSLSI
+344 EYKVIAKKNSFSLST
-359 PWKNLPEKAKNFILY
+359 PW
-374 GTEHKKLS
+374 KKLS
-382 TLNSQLSTEIN
+382 KKSQDSILNLIVPTLQD
-393 GIIPILQGLWDQ
+393 LWDR

-410 LQKYMLIEPCSECN
+410 LQKYMLIEPCRECN
-424 GERICAAAR
+424 GERICATAR
-433 AMKFHGKGISEISSL
+433 AMEFHGKGISEISSL
-448 SVDDSVRFFDE
+448 SVDSSVAFFNE
-459 LELSEREERVGREIF
+459 LKLSEKEQRIGREIF
-474 REIKGRLGFLQTVG
+474 REIRGRLGFLQAVG

-525 LDEPSIGLHAKD
+525 LDEPSIGLHARD

-546 KLRAQGNSLI
+546 KLKKQGNSLI
-556 VVEHDEETIHR
+556 VVEHDEETISR
-567 ADCIADI
+567 ADYVADF

-581 GGQLVAIG
+581 GGKLVAIG
-589 SVKDLKNNPNSITGA
+589 SVKDLRKNPNSITGA
-604 YLSGEKK
+604 YLSGKRK
-611 IEIPKQRRKVS
+611 IEIPKNRRKIGKS
-622 KKTPKIKII
+622 NPRIKII
-631 GARANNLKNIN
+631 GASANNLKNID
-642 VEIPVG
+642 VEIPLGV
-648 QRGIF
+648 F
-653 TVVTGVSGSG
+653 TAVSGVSGSG
-663 KSTLVNHILKKALA
+663 KSTLINHILKKSLA
-677 KKFHNATEKPGAHKS
+677 KKFHGAIEEPGAHKR
-692 IEGLENIDKVI
+692 IEGLEHIDKVI

-718 ATYTKVFDDVRDL
+718 ATYTKIFDEIRNL
-731 FASLPDSKVRGFTK
+731 FAILTESKVKGFSK
-745 SRFSFNVHG
+745 SRFSFNVPG
-754 GRCEKCCGA
+754 GRCEKCCGS
-763 GIIEIEMQILPNVQ
+763 GIQEIEMQILPNVQ
-777 ITCDECEGKRFNDAT
+777 ITCDECEGKRFNDET
-792 LDVFYKNKNI
+792 LSVFYKGKNI
-802 YDVLDLSI
+802 FDVLDMSI
-810 DEALEF
+810 NEAAEF
-816 FKDLP
+816 FKYIP
-821 RIAKPLTVLQEI
+821 KIAEPLSVLQEI

-863 PGTGKTLYLL
+863 PSTGKTLYLL

-886 RLLECLQKLIDKG
+886 RLLECLQRLIDKG
-899 NSMVII
+899 NSMVVI

-910 VIKCADW
+910 VVKCADW
-917 VIDLGPEAGEQ
+917 VIDLGPEAGEK
-928 GGELVAKGT
+928 GGYLVAEGA
-937 PEQIAECE
+937 PEQVARCK
-945 KSHTGKFLA
+945 KSHTGLYLG
-954 KILLPSS
+954 KILFG
-961 RR
+961 